1 MKLPVEWSL
10 LKEKNR
16 KLNFTLVLDI
26 MVENTMSSLTDVF
39 ITNHLKSVN
48 ESVNE
53 LFDFF
58 LTEIDEVYLFSFFFI
73 FCFVLFC

>member
-1 MKLPVEWSL
+1 MKLPVEQSL

>member
-1 MKLPVEWSL
+1 MKLPVEQSL

-39 ITNHLKSVN
+39 ITNRLKSVN